1 MKKNNENKSI
11 ISTMFTDKEL
21 AELNFTPEEIEI
33 LENAEAICQANDVMP
48 NSDKDMDAFFAKFDA
63 IFTPSED
70 IQGTFDKFLNLQK
83 TDPTFFH
90 QIIAMSALLDTVNEV
105 PPAETQKVSIAD
117 IEKEKAAIT
126 TAEQK
131 ARFAEIKAILEQM
144 SKEDK

>member
-21 AELNFTPEEIEI
+21 AELDFTPEEIEI

-48 NSDKDMDAFFAKFDA
+48 NDDKSIDAFFEKFDA

-70 IQGTFDKFLNLQK
+70 LQGTYDKFLNLQK

-105 PPAETQKVSIAD
+105 PPAETQKVSMDD
-117 IEKEKAAIT
+117 IEKEKAAVAT
-126 TAEQK
+126 EEQK
-131 ARFAEIKAILEQM
+131 AKFAQIDAILKQLTEEN
-144 SKEDK
+144 K